1 MQGPVVVPVDIR
13 MPKTDGIELL
23 CQMKFDA
30 GLKVIP
36 VVMRT
41 SYN

>member
-1 MQGPVVVPVDIR
+1 MPGPMVVPVDIR

-23 CQMKFDA
+23 RHMKFDA

-36 VVMRT
+36 VVLLT